1 MAVPPQFKKAA
12 KRRLDKALPTN
23 SGDKKNNKNAA
34 TFRNPGN
41 KAGQGMGQQVSSL
54 AQVGAPSPDAGNEGG
69 ANFIQAL
76 MSASPKKPKTRVQ
89 PAASRKIQLLKM
101 AAKR

>member
-1 MAVPPQFKKAA
+1 MPSHKKAA

-23 SGDKKNNKNAA
+23 SGEKKNKSAA

-41 KAGQGMGQQVSSL
+41 KAGQGMDQQMAS
-54 AQVGAPSPDAGNEGG
+54 AEMMGAPSPDAGNSGG
-69 ANFIQAL
+69 ENFIKAL
-76 MSASPKKPKTRVQ
+76 MSASPKKSKTRVQ

-101 AAKR
+101 AAKK

>member
-1 MAVPPQFKKAA
+1 MASFNFKKAA

-23 SGDKKNNKNAA
+23 SGEKKNKSAA
-34 TFRNPGN
+34 TFKNPGN
-41 KAGQGMGQQVSSL
+41 KAGKGMGQQVASA

-101 AAKR
+101 AAKK